1 MSGKKLLILERS
13 QANLVQHTTE
23 DGAIILEGVFTEFG
37 IRNKNNR
44 IYEEKEVLP
53 HINELK
59 EKVNSGKLLGEL
71 DHPKDF
77 DISLSNVSHVIESLN
92 YDSAKKQ
99 VIGRIRLLN
108 TTKGKEAQSLIKDGI
123 PLHISSRAAGTVDEG
138 GKVKIKKFFTYD
150 LVADPGFEN
159 AELSRVN
166 ESYGFDSD
174 DSLIIYEMKETENT
188 KDKIKNTMEE
198 KQDNFVTVEDFQKYT
213 EYVKGVLNNVKE
225 SSNSDNSETVENLI
239 KYTEHVAEKVN
250 QVSDYSK
257 YLSENLDKSISFS
270 DYLAEN
276 VNQIKGYTSYLA
288 EELDNTIHYSEHIA
302 EKADQGIQYSESLA
316 EKVDQGIQYSEHIAE
331 KVDQGIQYSEHLAEN
346 IVAGIEY
353 SEYVAEKVD
362 QGIAYSEHIA
372 EGLENSIKYTEYIAE
387 NVNNDSSTLPINESK
402 NRIVRLKS
410 TGKKLDFKTQRAA
423 YDKLQSREV
432 KIEIDG
438 EMDANFYNDIDYVS
452 ALKES
457 VNESKKA
464 SQLEVVYQGPIKK
477 HQGELFKA
485 KKENDGTY
493 TIFLNAP
500 GKKIVEV
507 PPSDIRIVTESQV
520 NESDANQSTKTYKE
534 SIDEKLERL
543 ISKAETKVVSEM
555 HFMNFLSE
563 SKKNE
568 FNSLSAEKQQLI
580 VESMNAKPIMSTSQ
594 AENIWESSFIEK
606 KRALNFIDDMPEKY
620 QTKWASLSPNRQ
632 SQIIAES
639 NFHSLNTPYAINNF
653 WATRDLR
660 PSQFEL
666 EKLNESKTAAEQTT
680 TAKKE
685 IVNESFASDLIN
697 RVKFN
702 LGR

>member
-13 QANLVQHTTE
+13 QANLATNTTD
-23 DGAIILEGVFTEFG
+23 DGAIVLEGVFTEFG

-59 EKVNSGKLLGEL
+59 EKVKSGKLLGEL

-77 DISLSNVSHVIESLN
+77 DISLSNVSHVVESLD
-92 YDSAKKQ
+92 YDPEKKQ

-108 TTKGKEAQSLIKDGI
+108 TSKGKEAQSLIKDGI
-123 PLHISSRAAGTVDEG
+123 PLHISSRAAGTVDES

-174 DSLIIYEMKETENT
+174 DTLIIYEMEET
-188 KDKIKNTMEE
+188 KNTQDKKEATMEN
-198 KQDNFVTVEDFQKYT
+198 QNNFVTVEDFQKYT

-225 SSNSDNSETVENLI
+225 SSNSDSTEIVEKLV
-239 KYTEHVAEKVN
+239 KYTEHIAEKVN
-250 QVSDYSK
+250 QLSDYAE

-276 VNQIKGYTSYLA
+276 VNQIKKYTTYLA
-288 EELDNTIHYSEHIA
+288 EELDSTIQYAEHVA
-302 EKADQGIQYSESLA
+302 EKADQGIQYTEHVA
-316 EKVDQGIQYSEHIAE
+316 EKADKGIQYAN
-331 KVDQGIQYSEHLAEN
+331 YLREN
-346 IVAGIEY
+346 LERSIEY

-372 EGLENSIKYTEYIAE
+372 EGLNKTINYAEYIAE
-387 NVNNDSSTLPINESK
+387 NVNTEGNTAINEAEIIKGGMADGMTPQDLADKHKLPVSEIEAALSK
-402 NRIVRLKS
+402 GQKVEMEH
-410 TGKKLDFKTQRAA
+410 LDNPDAA
-423 YDKLQSREV
+423 YEIAKDHIFEDPKYYDKLAKME
-432 KIEIDG
+432 
-438 EMDANFYNDIDYVS
+438 
-452 ALKES
+452 
-457 VNESKKA
+457 ESKSYEKTIEEKL
-464 SQLEVVYQGPIKK
+464 SQLI
-477 HQGELFKA
+477 A
-485 KKENDGTY
+485 
-493 TIFLNAP
+493 
-500 GKKIVEV
+500 
-507 PPSDIRIVTESQV
+507 
-520 NESDANQSTKTYKE
+520 
-534 SIDEKLERL
+534 
-543 ISKAETKVVSEM
+543 KAENKVVSEM

-568 FNSLSAEKQQLI
+568 FNSLSEDKQKLI

-594 AENIWESSFIEK
+594 AENIWESAFIEK
-606 KRALNFIDDMPEKY
+606 KRELNFIDDMPEKY
-620 QTKWASLSPNRQ
+620 QVKWASLSESRQ
-632 SQIIAES
+632 QQIIAES
-639 NFHSLNTPYAINNF
+639 KFHSLNTPYAINNF

-666 EKLNESKTAAEQTT
+666 EKINEGKTAGEQADA
-680 TAKKE
+680 AKKE
-685 IVNESFASDLIN
+685 PIISESYAAELIN

-702 LGR
+702 IGR